1 MGTAFPTMIAICA
14 NEFATITPSAVDFD
28 IPHIGR
34 DAALDQEIKPAVKK
48 IAEELAAST
57 VDSRWIKLLSAG
69 TPEFVPVKRYSVAEL
84 FRLRKNASKSV
95 EVDVHHIENSI
106 VSARQRAEFQS
117 PIPLVNPFPMVE
129 PLFVPLYVPC
139 EPAKEKCECEDSDSA
154 RSTSPTVAHVS
165 SDEEVEQ
172 EQQQKVKK
180 VHRSRRGG
188 KRHPNP
194 NKKEE
199 TQTESSVVE
208 ESSEWQTV
216 EKAARANKNR
226 VSKADLAAK
235 SGEAFSSAVMKKRRL
250 AAKERARK

>member
-1 MGTAFPTMIAICA
+1 MHSIVEPLTFV
-14 NEFATITPSAVDFD
+14 SVDTQLD
-28 IPHIGR
+28 LSIPHIGR
-34 DAALDQEIKPAVKK
+34 DAALDQDFKPAIKK
-48 IAEELAAST
+48 IAEELTASSA
-57 VDSRWIKLLSAG
+57 DSKWIKLLASG
-69 TPEFVPVKRYSVAEL
+69 TPDFVPVKRYSIAEL
-84 FRLRKNASKSV
+84 FRLRKNASKNV

-117 PIPLVNPFPMVE
+117 PIPLVNMIPMVE

-139 EPAKEKCECEDSDSA
+139 ESAKKDCEHKDSDSA
-154 RSTSPTVAHVS
+154 RSSSPTVAHIS

-194 NKKEE
+194 NKKVEAQGEE
-199 TQTESSVVE
+199 SVE
-208 ESSEWQTV
+208 EESAEWQTV
-216 EKAARANKNR
+216 EKAARASKNR
-226 VSKADLAAK
+226 ASKAELAAK

-250 AAKERARK
+250 AAKERAGK